1 MWCVNIFT
9 YLSWQ
14 FEQAIGALPNVQL
27 PVANQLEQAIATIKG
42 NVKIILDTQAE
53 NKTLKAVSSLN
64 INLSSVC
71 SSILLSVGLS
81 GSLDFINLSVNYV
94 ISYTAFAREGWMINP
109 TQNIAIWFSLIPLRK
124 EPEWDFWSGALNME
138 Y

>member
-1 MWCVNIFT
+1 M
-9 YLSWQ
+9 
-14 FEQAIGALPNVQL
+14 
-27 PVANQLEQAIATIKG
+27 ANQLEQAIATIKG

-94 ISYTAFAREGWMINP
+94 ISYTAFAREG
-109 TQNIAIWFSLIPLRK
+109 
-124 EPEWDFWSGALNME
+124 
-138 Y
+138 

>member
-1 MWCVNIFT
+1 M
-9 YLSWQ
+9 
-14 FEQAIGALPNVQL
+14 
-27 PVANQLEQAIATIKG
+27 ANQLEQAIATIKG

-64 INLSSVC
+64 IDLSSVC

-94 ISYTAFAREGWMINP
+94 ISYTAFAREG
-109 TQNIAIWFSLIPLRK
+109 
-124 EPEWDFWSGALNME
+124 
-138 Y
+138 